1 MEPVSIIAKN
11 LASDQEKL
19 DLLFDRMPSYADEIA
34 RQLLGR
40 GVSEAS
46 DEELEL
52 SYREMKE
59 ALFGES
65 ARESIPF
72 SSLMRQTAR
81 AQLAAEIA
89 KSIVSA
95 ATVRSF
101 LPVPTSVEGKCVY
114 FRNAYS
120 DRAFRVFSPYLNAP
134 TASYVD
140 SPSSACKE
148 IYNDLATFAILPISS
163 SKEGVIGGI
172 ARHIARYQLSPVMF
186 CRVMLP
192 GSDEEMTMGLYAS
205 YPMAPEDAEGLEAI
219 LFSDE
224 SNTASTVMLSA
235 DYLGCP
241 AVSMTSLDNTQGFSY
256 AWRIVF
262 QKATAATLLPLWLL
276 LRCEYPHH
284 QLCGIW
290 RTVTKSQI

>member
-1 MEPVSIIAKN
+1 MDPLSIIAEN
-11 LASDQEKL
+11 LKSDREKL

-34 RQLLGR
+34 RHLLGR

-52 SYREMKE
+52 SFREIKE
-59 ALFGES
+59 ALFKES
-65 ARESIPF
+65 SKESTPF
-72 SSLMRQTAR
+72 SSLMRRMAE
-81 AQLAAEIA
+81 AHLAAEIA
-89 KSIVSA
+89 NSIVTF
-95 ATVRSF
+95 ATVHSF

-120 DRAFRVFSPYLNAP
+120 DQAFRVFSPYLTTP

-148 IYNDLATFAILPISS
+148 IYNDLATFAILPVSS

-172 ARHIARYQLSPVMF
+172 ARHIARYLLSPVLF
-186 CRVMLP
+186 CRVTLP

-205 YPMAPEDAEGLEAI
+205 YPMAPEGAEGLEAI

-224 SNTASTVMLSA
+224 RDTASTLMLSA

-241 AVSMTSLDNTQGFSY
+241 AVSLTALDNTQGFAY

-290 RTVTKSQI
+290 RTL